1 MTTARR
7 GHTTVQEQATPHDAF
22 DHGSGSIAAKY
33 CPTKCNDR
41 AQILMPPQ
49 LHTYTAQMGFGS
61 THRPPTSFARF
72 HNDKSS
78 NRTVS
83 SFSLINDPDKLHA
96 TLGAAIYRTDK
107 WSLSPLCGE
116 GAGTPGSAEG
126 IDMRWGD

>member
-1 MTTARR
+1 M
-7 GHTTVQEQATPHDAF
+7 
-22 DHGSGSIAAKY
+22 
-33 CPTKCNDR
+33 
-41 AQILMPPQ
+41 LMPPQ

-72 HNDKSS
+72 HDDKSS

-116 GAGTPGSAEG
+116 GAGTPGSPEG